1 MAAVSSPRPA
11 RAPVKQ
17 DRRRL
22 AAAQVMRRR
31 TARMP
36 EPWRD
41 EQAELA
47 RDLAALIDTGLIVA
61 IDDGPEIRY
70 AAAGGEEVLP

>member
-1 MAAVSSPRPA
+1 MAAVSRPRPA
-11 RAPVKQ
+11 RAPVKP

-22 AAAQVMRRR
+22 GAAQITRPR
-31 TARMP
+31 TTRTP
-36 EPWRD
+36 EPWPD

-47 RDLAALIDTGLIVA
+47 RDLAALIDAGLIVA